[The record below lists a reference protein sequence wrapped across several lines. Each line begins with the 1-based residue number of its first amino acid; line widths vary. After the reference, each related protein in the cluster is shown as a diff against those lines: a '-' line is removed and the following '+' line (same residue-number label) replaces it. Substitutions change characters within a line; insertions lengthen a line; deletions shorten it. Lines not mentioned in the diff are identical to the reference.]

1 MFIEILKTIL
11 FGIVQ
16 GVTEWLP
23 VSSTGHMILL
33 EQFFHLNV
41 SKEFWDMFLV
51 VIQFSSILAVVLLY
65 AHRLNPFSPTK
76 TAAQKKDTFEL
87 WKKVLVGILPAGIT
101 GVLFDDW
108 LNQHLYSAPTVAF
121 TLILYGVLFIV
132 IENRNKKTKP
142 VVNSISEMSLRNAIG
157 VGLFQTLSLIPGTSR
172 SGSTI
177 LGAMILGNSRTVA
190 TEFSF
195 FMAIPIM
202 LGASSLKLLKYFIKT
217 GLGFTGTEV
226 VILLTGLLV
235 SFAVSVVTIRLLVS
249 YVRKNDFKPFGYYR
263 ILLGVLVFV
272 YFLSIH

>member
-142 VVNSISEMSLRNAIG
+142 VVNSLSEMSLRNAIG

>member
-217 GLGFTGTEV
+217 SLGFTGTEV

>member
-65 AHRLNPFSPTK
+65 AHRLNPFSSKKTTK
-76 TAAQKKDTFEL
+76 QKKDTLDL
-87 WKKVLVGILPAGIT
+87 WKKVLVGVLPAGIF

-108 LNQHLYSAPTVAF
+108 LNAHLYSATTVAF
-121 TLILYGVLFIV
+121 TLVLYGILFIL
-132 IENRNKKTKP
+132 IENRNKNTKP
-142 VVNSISEMSLRNAIG
+142 VVNTISDMSFQNAIG

-217 GLGFTGTEV
+217 GIGFTATEV
-226 VILLTGLLV
+226 VILLTGLIV
-235 SFAVSVVTIRLLVS
+235 SFVVSVITIRLLVG

-263 ILLGVLVFV
+263 IVLGVLVFV
-272 YFLSIH
+272 YFLFIQ

>member
-87 WKKVLVGILPAGIT
+87 WKKVLVGVLPAGIT

-108 LNQHLYSAPTVAF
+108 LNQHLYAAPTVAF

-142 VVNSISEMSLRNAIG
+142 VVNTISEMSLRNAVG

-177 LGAMILGNSRTVA
+177 LGAMVLGNSRTVA

-235 SFAVSVVTIRLLVS
+235 SFAVSVVTIRLLVG
-249 YVRKNDFKPFGYYR
+249 YVRKNDFKVFGYYR
-263 ILLGVLVFV
+263 ILLGILVFI
-272 YFLSIH
+272 YFLTIH

>member
-1 MFIEILKTIL
+1 MLIELLKTVF

-16 GVTEWLP
+16 GITEWLP

-33 EQFFHLNV
+33 EEFFQLKV

-65 AHRLNPFSPTK
+65 ARRLNPFASGK
-76 TAAQKKDTFEL
+76 TAQQKKDTLTL
-87 WKKVLVGILPAGIT
+87 WKKVLVGVLPAGII

-108 LNQHLYSAPTVAF
+108 LNDHLYSPITVAF
-121 TLILYGVLFIV
+121 TLVLYGILFIV
-132 IENRNKKTKP
+132 VENNNKHVKP
-142 VVNSISEMSLRNAIG
+142 SVTTVKDMSFRNALGI
-157 VGLFQTLSLIPGTSR
+157 GLFQTLSLIPGTSR

-177 LGAMILGNSRTVA
+177 IGAMILGNSRTVA

-217 GLGFTGTEV
+217 GIGFTATEV
-226 VILLTGLLV
+226 AILLTGLFV
-235 SFAVSVVTIRLLVS
+235 SFAVSVITIRLLVG
-249 YVRKNDFKPFGYYR
+249 YVRKNNFIPFGYYR
-263 ILLGVLVFV
+263 IALGVLVFA
-272 YFLSIH
+272 YFLIPR